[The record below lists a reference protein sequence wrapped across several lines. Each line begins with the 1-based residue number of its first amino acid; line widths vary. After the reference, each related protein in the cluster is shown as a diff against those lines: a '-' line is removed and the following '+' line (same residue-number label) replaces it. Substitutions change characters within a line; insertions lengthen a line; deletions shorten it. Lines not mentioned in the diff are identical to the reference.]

1 MRFYGREEEIALL
14 QDCWTVVLTNQVAQM
29 VTVMGRPRVGKTT
42 LILKAFDGLQKEVP
56 VFYFFAHKHVTQ
68 KALVFTWLAEICA
81 VYRTDVPSAIE
92 TVGGLLKYLMSLAKV
107 KPCVCIF
114 DECQAFERIDPNI
127 WSQIQKVW
135 DLNKNQT
142 PMLLVMSGT
151 ERGMKAIFYDYQ
163 QPLYGR
169 PSYQLL
175 VKAFTPQVV
184 KAIVY
189 AEYPQATAMDV
200 LAVYS
205 ITGGVA
211 TYIEILAE
219 AQALSVN
226 AAMAFICS
234 ARGMWLRAEGEIYLA
249 NAFPSEAVTYHEILG
264 ALAQGKDRWRYL
276 LESVETASQLSPYL
290 NRLERFGI
298 IEKLQPIFEGG
309 LRKNAK
315 YRIVDQYLLF
325 WLSFIAPLAPKS
337 MAESGNWSG
346 LLRYMKERFPQ
357 FLGRSL
363 ERWFIEA
370 YRHAHQWEVVDGWWD
385 KQGSNEIDLVAV
397 DTSKKIIEFAEVKL
411 NPQKYDDRRLH
422 MKAAA
427 FLEKHSKFKS
437 YDITIRG
444 LSPEDI

>member
-14 QDCWTVVLTNQVAQM
+14 QDCWTVVQTNQVAQM

-56 VFYFFAHKHVTQ
+56 VFYFFAHQHVTQ
-68 KALVFTWLAEICA
+68 KALVSTWLAEIGA
-81 VYRTDVPSAIE
+81 VYRTDVPPAIE

-151 ERGMKAIFYDYQ
+151 ERGTKAIFYNYQ

-211 TYIEILAE
+211 TYIEILVE

-264 ALAQGKDRWRYL
+264 ALAQGKDRWRDL

-290 NRLERFGI
+290 NRLERFGM

-309 LRKNAK
+309 LRKNSK

-357 FLGRSL
+357 FFGRSL

>member
-14 QDCWTVVLTNQVAQM
+14 QDCWTVVQTNQVAQM

-56 VFYFFAHKHVTQ
+56 VFYFFAHQHVTQ
-68 KALVFTWLAEICA
+68 KALVSTWLAEIGA
-81 VYRTDVPSAIE
+81 VYRTDVPPAIE

-151 ERGMKAIFYDYQ
+151 ERGTKAIFYNYQ

-211 TYIEILAE
+211 TYIEILVE
-219 AQALSVN
+219 AQALSVD
-226 AAMAFICS
+226 AAMGFICS

-264 ALAQGKDRWRYL
+264 ALAQGKDRWRDL

-290 NRLERFGI
+290 NRLERFGM

-309 LRKNAK
+309 LRKNSK

-325 WLSFIAPLAPKS
+325 WLSLIAPLAPKS
-337 MAESGNWSG
+337 MAEAGNWSG

-357 FLGRSL
+357 FFGRSL

>member
-1 MRFYGREEEIALL
+1 M
-14 QDCWTVVLTNQVAQM
+14 LTNQVAQM

-68 KALVFTWLAEICA
+68 KALVSTWLAEICA

>member
-56 VFYFFAHKHVTQ
+56 VFYFFAHQHVTQ
-68 KALVFTWLAEICA
+68 KALVSTWLDEICA
-81 VYRTDVPSAIE
+81 VYRTDVPPAIE

-151 ERGMKAIFYDYQ
+151 ERGTKAIFYDYQ

-211 TYIEILAE
+211 KYIEILAE
-219 AQALSVN
+219 GRALSVE

-249 NAFPSEAVTYHEILG
+249 NEFRSEAVVYNEILHSIANG
-264 ALAQGKDRWRYL
+264 ATKWNEILDR
-276 LESVETASQLSPYL
+276 VEVSTQLSPYL

-370 YRHAHQWEVVDGWWD
+370 YRHAHQWEIVDGWWD

>member
-14 QDCWTVVLTNQVAQM
+14 QDCWTVVQTNQVAQM

-56 VFYFFAHKHVTQ
+56 VFYFFAHQHVTQ
-68 KALVFTWLAEICA
+68 KALVSTWLAEIGA
-81 VYRTDVPSAIE
+81 VYRTDVPPAIE

>member
-29 VTVMGRPRVGKTT
+29 VTVIGRPRVGKTT

-56 VFYFFAHKHVTQ
+56 VFYFFAHQHVTQ
-68 KALVFTWLAEICA
+68 KALVSTWLAEICA
-81 VYRTDVPSAIE
+81 VYRIDVPPVIE
-92 TVGGLLKYLMSLAKV
+92 TVGGLLKYLMALAKV

-151 ERGMKAIFYDYQ
+151 ERGMKAIFYDYH

-200 LAVYS
+200 LALYS

-219 AQALSVN
+219 AQALSMD

-234 ARGMWLRAEGEIYLA
+234 ARGMCLRTEGEIYLA
-249 NAFPSEAVTYHEILG
+249 NEFRSEAVVYNEILHSIANG
-264 ALAQGKDRWRYL
+264 ATKWNEILDR
-276 LESVETASQLSPYL
+276 VEVSTQLSPYL

-346 LLRYMKERFPQ
+346 LLRYMKGRFPQ

-370 YRHAHQWEVVDGWWD
+370 YRHGHQWEVVDGWWNR
-385 KQGSNEIDLVAV
+385 QGSNEIDLVAV

-422 MKAAA
+422 MKASA

>member
-14 QDCWTVVLTNQVAQM
+14 QDCWTVVQTNQVAQM

-56 VFYFFAHKHVTQ
+56 VFYFFAHQHVTQ
-68 KALVFTWLAEICA
+68 KALVSTWLAEIGA
-81 VYRTDVPSAIE
+81 VYRTDVPPAIE

-264 ALAQGKDRWRYL
+264 ALAQGKDRWRDL

-290 NRLERFGI
+290 NRLERFGM

-309 LRKNAK
+309 LRKNSK

-325 WLSFIAPLAPKS
+325 WLSLIAPLAPKS
-337 MAESGNWSG
+337 MAEAGNWSG

-357 FLGRSL
+357 FFGRSL

>member
-68 KALVFTWLAEICA
+68 KALVSTWLAEICA
-81 VYRTDVPSAIE
+81 VYRTDVPPAIE

>member
-14 QDCWTVVLTNQVAQM
+14 QDCWTVVQTNQVAQM

-68 KALVFTWLAEICA
+68 KALVSTWLAEICA

-264 ALAQGKDRWRYL
+264 ALAQGKDRWRDL

-290 NRLERFGI
+290 NRLERFGM

-309 LRKNAK
+309 LRKNSK

-325 WLSFIAPLAPKS
+325 WLSLIAPLAPKS
-337 MAESGNWSG
+337 MAEAGNWSG

-357 FLGRSL
+357 FFGRSL

>member
-56 VFYFFAHKHVTQ
+56 VFYFFAHQHVTQ
-68 KALVFTWLAEICA
+68 KALVSTWLAEICA
-81 VYRTDVPSAIE
+81 VYRTDVPPAIE

-200 LAVYS
+200 LALYS

-219 AQALSVN
+219 AQALSMD

-234 ARGMWLRAEGEIYLA
+234 AQGMCLRTEGEIYLA

-264 ALAQGKDRWRYL
+264 ALADGKDRWRDF

-346 LLRYMKERFPQ
+346 ILRYMKERFPQ

-385 KQGSNEIDLVAV
+385 KQGANEIDLVAV
-397 DTSKKIIEFAEVKL
+397 YTSKQIIEFAEVKL
-411 NPQKYDDRRLH
+411 NPHKYDDRRLH
-422 MKAAA
+422 MKATA

-437 YDITIRG
+437 YDITIRS

>member
-56 VFYFFAHKHVTQ
+56 VFYFFAHQHVTQ
-68 KALVFTWLAEICA
+68 KALVSTWLAEICA

>member
-56 VFYFFAHKHVTQ
+56 VFYFFAHQHVTQ
-68 KALVFTWLAEICA
+68 KALVSTWLAEICA
-81 VYRTDVPSAIE
+81 VYRTDVPPAIE
-92 TVGGLLKYLMSLAKV
+92 TVGALLKYLMSLAKV

-290 NRLERFGI
+290 NRLERFGM

-346 LLRYMKERFPQ
+346 LFRYMKERFPQ

-370 YRHAHQWEVVDGWWD
+370 YRHTHQWEVVDGWWD

>member
-14 QDCWTVVLTNQVAQM
+14 QDCWTVVQTNQVAQM

-56 VFYFFAHKHVTQ
+56 VFYFFAHQHVTQ
-68 KALVFTWLAEICA
+68 KALVSTWLAEICA

>member
-68 KALVFTWLAEICA
+68 KALVSTWLAEICA

>member
-68 KALVFTWLAEICA
+68 KALVSTWLAEICA

-151 ERGMKAIFYDYQ
+151 ERGTKAIFYDYQ

>member
-56 VFYFFAHKHVTQ
+56 VFYFFAHQHVTQ
-68 KALVFTWLAEICA
+68 KALVSTWLAEICA

-357 FLGRSL
+357 FFGRSL

>member
-29 VTVMGRPRVGKTT
+29 VTVMGRSRVGKTT
-42 LILKAFDGLQKEVP
+42 LILKAFDGLQKEVS
-56 VFYFFAHKHVTQ
+56 VFYFFAHQHVTQ
-68 KALVFTWLAEICA
+68 KALVSTWLAEICA
-81 VYRTDVPSAIE
+81 VYRTDVSPAIE

-151 ERGMKAIFYDYQ
+151 ERGTKAIFYDYQ

-184 KAIVY
+184 KTIVY

-219 AQALSVN
+219 AQALSMD

-234 ARGMWLRAEGEIYLA
+234 AQGMCLRTEGEIYLA

-264 ALAQGKDRWRYL
+264 ALADGKDRWRDL

-337 MAESGNWSG
+337 MAEAGNWSG

-357 FLGRSL
+357 FFGRSL

-370 YRHAHQWEVVDGWWD
+370 YRHTHQWEVVDGWWD

-427 FLEKHSKFKS
+427 FLEEHSKFKS
-437 YDITIRG
+437 YDITIRS

>member
-14 QDCWTVVLTNQVAQM
+14 QDCWTVVQTNQVAQM

-42 LILKAFDGLQKEVP
+42 LILKAFAELQKEVP
-56 VFYFFAHKHVTQ
+56 VFYFFAHQHVTQ
-68 KALVFTWLAEICA
+68 KALVSTWLAEIGA
-81 VYRTDVPSAIE
+81 VYRTDVPPAIE

-290 NRLERFGI
+290 NRLERFGM

-309 LRKNAK
+309 LRKNSK

-325 WLSFIAPLAPKS
+325 WLSLIAPLAPKS
-337 MAESGNWSG
+337 MAEAGNWSG

>member
-14 QDCWTVVLTNQVAQM
+14 QDCWTVVQTNQVAQM

-68 KALVFTWLAEICA
+68 KALVSTWLAEICA

-151 ERGMKAIFYDYQ
+151 ERGTKAIFYNYQ

-357 FLGRSL
+357 FFGRSL

>member
-42 LILKAFDGLQKEVP
+42 LILKAFDGLQKVVP
-56 VFYFFAHKHVTQ
+56 VFYFFAHQHLTQ
-68 KALVFTWLAEICA
+68 KALVSTWLAEICA
-81 VYRTDVPSAIE
+81 VYRTDVPPAIE
-92 TVGGLLKYLMSLAKV
+92 TVGGLLKYLISLAKV

-114 DECQAFERIDPNI
+114 DECQAFERIEPNI

-151 ERGMKAIFYDYQ
+151 DRDMKAIFYDYQ

-175 VKAFTPQVV
+175 VNAFTPQVV

-200 LAVYS
+200 LALYS

-219 AQALSVN
+219 AQALSMD

-234 ARGMWLRAEGEIYLA
+234 AQGMCLRTEGEIYLA

-264 ALAQGKDRWRYL
+264 ALADGKDRWRDL

-346 LLRYMKERFPQ
+346 VLRYMKERFPQ

-385 KQGSNEIDLVAV
+385 KQGANEIDLVAV

>member
-14 QDCWTVVLTNQVAQM
+14 QDCWTVVQTNQVAQM

-68 KALVFTWLAEICA
+68 KALVSTWLAEICA
-81 VYRTDVPSAIE
+81 VYRTDVPPAIE

-264 ALAQGKDRWRYL
+264 ALAQGKDRWRDL

-290 NRLERFGI
+290 NRLERFGM

-309 LRKNAK
+309 LRKNSK

-325 WLSFIAPLAPKS
+325 WLSLIAPLAPKS
-337 MAESGNWSG
+337 MAEAGNWSG

-357 FLGRSL
+357 FFGRSL

>member
-56 VFYFFAHKHVTQ
+56 VFYFFAHQHVTQ
-68 KALVFTWLAEICA
+68 KALVSTWLAEIGA
-81 VYRTDVPSAIE
+81 VYRTDVPPAIE

-290 NRLERFGI
+290 NRLERFGM

-346 LLRYMKERFPQ
+346 LFRYMKERFPQ

>member
-14 QDCWTVVLTNQVAQM
+14 QDCWTVVQTNQVAQM

-56 VFYFFAHKHVTQ
+56 VFYFFAHQHVTQ
-68 KALVFTWLAEICA
+68 KALVSTWLAEIGA
-81 VYRTDVPSAIE
+81 VYRTDVPPAIE

-151 ERGMKAIFYDYQ
+151 ERGTKAIFYNYQ

-264 ALAQGKDRWRYL
+264 ALAQGKDRWRDL

-290 NRLERFGI
+290 NRLERFGM

-309 LRKNAK
+309 LRKNSK

-325 WLSFIAPLAPKS
+325 WLSLIAPLAPKS
-337 MAESGNWSG
+337 MAEAGNWSG

-357 FLGRSL
+357 FFGRSL

>member
-14 QDCWTVVLTNQVAQM
+14 QDCWTVVQTNQVAQM

-56 VFYFFAHKHVTQ
+56 VFYFFAHQHVTQ
-68 KALVFTWLAEICA
+68 KALVSTWLAEIGA
-81 VYRTDVPSAIE
+81 VYRTDVPPAIE

-151 ERGMKAIFYDYQ
+151 ERGTKAIFYNYQ

-211 TYIEILAE
+211 TYIEILVE

-264 ALAQGKDRWRYL
+264 ALAQGKDRWRDL

-290 NRLERFGI
+290 NRLERFGM

-309 LRKNAK
+309 LRKNSK

-325 WLSFIAPLAPKS
+325 WLSLIAPLAPKS
-337 MAESGNWSG
+337 MAEAGNWSG

-357 FLGRSL
+357 FFGRSL

>member
-56 VFYFFAHKHVTQ
+56 VFYFFAHQHVTQ
-68 KALVFTWLAEICA
+68 KALVSTWLAEIGA
-81 VYRTDVPSAIE
+81 VYRTDVPPAIE

-264 ALAQGKDRWRYL
+264 ALAQGKDRWRDL

-290 NRLERFGI
+290 NRLERFGM

-309 LRKNAK
+309 LRKNSK

-325 WLSFIAPLAPKS
+325 WLSLIAPLAPKS
-337 MAESGNWSG
+337 MAEAGNWSG

-357 FLGRSL
+357 FFGRSL

>member
-56 VFYFFAHKHVTQ
+56 VFYFFAHQHVTQ
-68 KALVFTWLAEICA
+68 KALVSTWLAEICA
-81 VYRTDVPSAIE
+81 VYRTDVPPAIE
-92 TVGGLLKYLMSLAKV
+92 TVGALLKYLMSLAKV

-346 LLRYMKERFPQ
+346 LFRYMKERFPQ

>member
-14 QDCWTVVLTNQVAQM
+14 QNCWTVVLTNQVAQM

-42 LILKAFDGLQKEVP
+42 LILKAFDGLQKVVP
-56 VFYFFAHKHVTQ
+56 VFYFFAHQHLTQ
-68 KALVFTWLAEICA
+68 KALVSTWLAEICA
-81 VYRTDVPSAIE
+81 VYRTDVPPAIE
-92 TVGGLLKYLMSLAKV
+92 TVGGLLKYLISLAKV

-114 DECQAFERIDPNI
+114 DECQAFERIEPNI

-151 ERGMKAIFYDYQ
+151 ERDMKAIFYDYQ

-200 LAVYS
+200 LALYS

-219 AQALSVN
+219 AQALSMD

-234 ARGMWLRAEGEIYLA
+234 AQGMCLRTEGEIYLA

-264 ALAQGKDRWRYL
+264 ALADGKDRWRDL

-346 LLRYMKERFPQ
+346 VLRYMKERFPQ

-385 KQGSNEIDLVAV
+385 KQGANEIDLVAV

>member
-1 MRFYGREEEIALL
+1 M
-14 QDCWTVVLTNQVAQM
+14 LTNQVAQM

-56 VFYFFAHKHVTQ
+56 VFYFFAHQHVTQ
-68 KALVFTWLAEICA
+68 KALVSTWLAEIGA
-81 VYRTDVPSAIE
+81 VYRTDVPPSIE

-211 TYIEILAE
+211 TYIEILVE

-264 ALAQGKDRWRYL
+264 ALAQGKDRWRDL

-325 WLSFIAPLAPKS
+325 WLSLIAPLAPKS
-337 MAESGNWSG
+337 MAEAGNWSG

>member
-29 VTVMGRPRVGKTT
+29 VTVMGRSRVGKTT
-42 LILKAFDGLQKEVP
+42 LILKAFVGLQKEVP
-56 VFYFFAHKHVTQ
+56 VFYFFAHQHVTQ
-68 KALVFTWLAEICA
+68 KALVSTWLAEICA
-81 VYRTDVPSAIE
+81 VYRTDVSPAIE

-151 ERGMKAIFYDYQ
+151 ERGTKAIFYDYQ

-184 KAIVY
+184 KTIVY

-219 AQALSVN
+219 AQALSMD

-234 ARGMWLRAEGEIYLA
+234 AQGMCLRTEGEIYLA

-264 ALAQGKDRWRYL
+264 ALADGKDRWRDL

-309 LRKNAK
+309 LRKNSK

-325 WLSFIAPLAPKS
+325 WLSLIAPLAPKS
-337 MAESGNWSG
+337 MAEAGNWSG

-357 FLGRSL
+357 FFGRSL

>member
-56 VFYFFAHKHVTQ
+56 VFYFFAHQHVTQ
-68 KALVFTWLAEICA
+68 KALVSTWLAEIGA
-81 VYRTDVPSAIE
+81 VYRTDVPPAIE

>member
-1 MRFYGREEEIALL
+1 M
-14 QDCWTVVLTNQVAQM
+14 LTNQVAQM

-68 KALVFTWLAEICA
+68 KALVSTWLAEICA
-81 VYRTDVPSAIE
+81 VYRTDVPPSIE